1 MILNCNEHLSIP
13 PISIN
18 GDNILGGVLPGNLF
32 LKKRTI
38 KASGGKKNIFH
49 CLRCYLQK
57 MGLKE
62 ATKNYI
68 KLKKSNIMNIDLN
81 DF

>member
-38 KASGGKKNIFH
+38 KASGGKKKHFS
-49 CLRCYLQK
+49 LFAL
-57 MGLKE
+57 LP
-62 ATKNYI
+62 TKNGVEGSKQKI
-68 KLKKSNIMNIDLN
+68 ISN
-81 DF
+81 